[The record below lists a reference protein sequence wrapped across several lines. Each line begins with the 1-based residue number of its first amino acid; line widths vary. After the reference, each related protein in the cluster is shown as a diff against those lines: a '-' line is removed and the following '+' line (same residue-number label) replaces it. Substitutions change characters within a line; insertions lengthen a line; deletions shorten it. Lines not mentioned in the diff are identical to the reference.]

1 MEKNSYQYLIA
12 ELRYTPELI
21 RELVHEA
28 QINFGQAL
36 MMVDEALLEKDQFPE
51 GEYEAFLPDK
61 VKSELELE
69 SNYFSTNLS
78 YNAVFQLTCQWNYF
92 YNQEETC

>member
-1 MEKNSYQYLIA
+1 MEKISYQYLIA
-12 ELRYTPELI
+12 ELGYTPEHI
-21 RELVHEA
+21 RELVNEA

-36 MMVDEALLEKDQFPE
+36 MMIDEALLENSQFPE
-51 GEYEAFLPDK
+51 GEFEAFLPSK

-78 YNAVFQLTCQWNYF
+78 YHAVFQLIFQQN
-92 YNQEETC
+92 

>member
-1 MEKNSYQYLIA
+1 MKKINHQYLIE
-12 ELRYTPELI
+12 ELGFTPEQI
-21 RELVHEA
+21 REIVHET
-28 QINFGQAL
+28 QKDLGKPL
-36 MMVDEALLEKDQFPE
+36 MMIDEALLEKDQFPE

-78 YNAVFQLTCQWNYF
+78 YHAVFQLIFQQN
-92 YNQEETC
+92 

>member
-1 MEKNSYQYLIA
+1 MEKISYQYLIA
-12 ELRYTPELI
+12 ELGYTPEHI

-36 MMVDEALLEKDQFPE
+36 MMIDEALFEKSQSTD
-51 GEYEAFLPDK
+51 GEFEAFLPSK
-61 VKSELELE
+61 VQSELEME

-78 YNAVFQLTCQWNYF
+78 YHAVFQLIFQQN
-92 YNQEETC
+92 